1 MNEWHESNGETH
13 WRSFSVRNAY
23 LSIIGCH
30 ICYRLIFSTQFKD
43 YNTCMFSFVISP
55 QPDSPTEARA
65 KTPLQA
71 IPRLVRSPSGSV
83 YGKQTLFP
91 ILFHFFPTNIIFYG
105 LWRCFLLGLA
115 SFRTVKKVYIIL
127 SIALKNLPS
136 LSFFFFWK
144 SYNVFGLALIIYY

>member
-1 MNEWHESNGETH
+1 MNGMNLTMIPTEDHFRYATPICRLLVAS
-13 WRSFSVRNAY
+13 
-23 LSIIGCH
+23 H
-30 ICYRLIFSTQFKD
+30 ICYRLIFSAQFKD

-91 ILFHFFPTNIIFYG
+91 ILFHFFQQTLF
-105 LWRCFLLGLA
+105 FTAFDDAFVFGLA
-115 SFRTVKKVYIIL
+115 SFRTVKKVNIIL
-127 SIALKNLPS
+127 SIALKNL
-136 LSFFFFWK
+136 
-144 SYNVFGLALIIYY
+144 